1 MHGASLRLSGAV
13 WAALAALIA
22 AVFLAPPASAGEA
35 VQAQPRLDAQQK
47 AAVTQLAKDYGI
59 PAEEGQRRIARQD
72 EQAALATKLR
82 KRLGARFG
90 GAWVDHDRGGKLM
103 VAVTGKSAVPTVSAL
118 ASKAAAEAVVVR
130 RGMSELQKMSEEL
143 GKRIAKANKGA
154 EHGLQSAVVT
164 EKNVLRLDL
173 PQGRELTGEQQRT
186 VRWAERKFGD
196 ALVIDT
202 YQHASEPLYCGGQ
215 YSCDPP
221 LRSGLAIYG
230 GNTRCTSAF
239 MAYAGSSYYMLTA
252 GHCTEAASYWQVPTY
267 SYGYQGVG
275 STASYHFGYY
285 GDYAAVRISDPA
297 FWQPR
302 GWVYTTQPI
311 RSWNYD
317 YVGQYVCKQ
326 GSTTGYTC
334 GQITDTN
341 ATVYYPGRT
350 LTGMT
355 WSTACVAPGDSGSG
369 VYNGSTAHGIL
380 SGGPNSGC
388 GMIHEPI
395 SRALSSLGV
404 TLLAG

>member
-1 MHGASLRLSGAV
+1 MT
-13 WAALAALIA
+13 ALIA
-22 AVFLAPPASAGEA
+22 ALLLAPVASAREDVPARPG
-35 VQAQPRLDAQQK
+35 PNAQQK
-47 AAVTQLAKDYGI
+47 AAVAQLVKDYGVS
-59 PAEEGQRRIARQD
+59 AQEGERRIARQD

-82 KRLGARFG
+82 EKLGARFG
-90 GAWVDHDRGGKLM
+90 GAWVDHERGGRLR
-103 VAVTGKSAVPTVSAL
+103 VAVTEKSSASVVNTSAPEQAAV
-118 ASKAAAEAVVVR
+118 EAVLVER
-130 RGMSELQKMSEEL
+130 SMAELQKMSDML
-143 GKRIAKANKGA
+143 GKRIAKANEGA
-154 EHGLQSAVVT
+154 QHGLQSAVVT

-173 PQGRELTGEQQRT
+173 PRGKKLTDKQRRV
-186 VRWAERKFGD
+186 VRWAEHKFGD
-196 ALVIDT
+196 ALVVDS
-202 YQHASEPLYCGGQ
+202 YRHASRPVYCGGQ

-239 MAYAGSSYYMLTA
+239 MAYDRYGYYMMTA
-252 GHCTEAASYWQVPTY
+252 GHCTEAASYWEVPTY

-275 STASYHFGYY
+275 STADYHFGYY
-285 GDYAAVRISDPA
+285 GDYAVVRISDTA

-311 RSWNYD
+311 RSWDYD

-341 ATVYYPGRT
+341 ATVHYPGRT

-404 TLLAG
+404 SLLAG